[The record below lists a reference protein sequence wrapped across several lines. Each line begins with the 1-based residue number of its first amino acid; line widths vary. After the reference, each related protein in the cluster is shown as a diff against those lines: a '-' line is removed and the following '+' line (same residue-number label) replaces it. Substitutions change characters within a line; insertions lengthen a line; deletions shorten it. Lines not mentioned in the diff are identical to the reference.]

1 MCDFWR
7 SVLIELPNGYLLSLA
22 LFWIKDFAEVWIFFF
37 LGKTELVGT
46 AILYVRVDVDC
57 LD

>member
-22 LFWIKDFAEVWIFFF
+22 LFWIKDFAEVWNFFF
-37 LGKTELVGT
+37 GKTEMVGT

-57 LD
+57 LN